1 MKINAEG
8 LSVYLKATSE
18 NIDDHFKQPPDL
30 MHLVIQ
36 MDEIFQNE
44 IFSHEFDANA
54 FASFLGMNSY
64 TILLSAV
71 RQALSGHTVTV
82 FPLVRTALESACY
95 AYLIA
100 HDKKAENMW
109 LNRNKSKSALELC
122 RKNLT
127 VQKAKTHLMS
137 LCPEMAN
144 FVKQLYDASIDHGAH
159 PNRKAVFM
167 NLSNGGEIDEKFHC
181 FTFTGVYS
189 ANSWNVNYALLV
201 CTEYGQAIA
210 FLLAACVK
218 KHPFLTD
225 RLEIF
230 QNWMYEKNKIADEL
244 NGGEIDHGDSAQP
257 A

>member
-1 MKINAEG
+1 MKINGEG

-30 MHLVIQ
+30 MHLVTQ
-36 MDEIFQNE
+36 MDEIFQDE
-44 IFSHEFDANA
+44 IFAHEFDASPYA
-54 FASFLGMNSY
+54 GFLAMNSY

-71 RQALSGHTVTV
+71 RQALSGHTVTI

-109 LNRNKSKSALELC
+109 LNRNKSNSALEHC

-127 VQKAKTHLMS
+127 VQKAKTHLMP
-137 LCPEMAN
+137 LYPDMAN

-167 NLSNGGEIDEKFHC
+167 NVSNGRETDEKFHC
-181 FTFTGVYS
+181 FTFTGVYN
-189 ANSWNVNYALLV
+189 ANSSSVNYALLV

-230 QNWMYEKNKIADEL
+230 ANWIDKKNQIAEEL
-244 NGGEIDHGDSAQP
+244 NGGEIDYGDLTPP